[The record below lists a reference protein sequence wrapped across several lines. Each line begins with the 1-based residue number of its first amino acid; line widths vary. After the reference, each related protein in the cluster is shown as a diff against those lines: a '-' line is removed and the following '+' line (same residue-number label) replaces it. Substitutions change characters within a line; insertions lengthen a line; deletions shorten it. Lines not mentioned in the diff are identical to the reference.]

1 MKIKLEKYM
10 MFFFYKFSIMK
21 HEKNNKIIAIQAKR
35 RHYIMQRFQIH
46 TMELPSIN
54 TQ

>member
-1 MKIKLEKYM
+1 MKIKLEKYTM
-10 MFFFYKFSIMK
+10 IFYKFSIMK